1 MSLGELNHTE
11 YANGFNQG
19 MQAASQKFSIFIYL
33 LAALFLFRII
43 IQIPFIRKK
52 LAEYRAYE
60 ISLYNVL
67 DSGSDVLAF
76 FIVVILIHS
85 ALGLPVIN

>member
-1 MSLGELNHTE
+1 LSLGEINHTQ
-11 YANGFNQG
+11 YAEGFNQG
-19 MQAASQKFSIFIYL
+19 MEAASQRFSIYIYL

-43 IQIPFIRKK
+43 IQIPFVKEK
-52 LAEYRAYE
+52 LDDVRPYCF
-60 ISLYNVL
+60 SLFNVL
-67 DSGSDVLAF
+67 DSSTDVLAF